1 MIGLVALS
9 PAVIVFTFLLVMFY
23 IFVDG
28 IHQNHT
34 NPAQRQPVSEAVHR
48 RRTKNIGSCAT
59 KSGATRTPTTTK
71 KAW

>member
-9 PAVIVFTFLLVMFY
+9 PTVIVFTFLLVMFY

-28 IHQNHT
+28 IHQNYT
-34 NPAQRQPVSEAVHR
+34 NPAQQQPISETVKR
-48 RRTKNIGSCAT
+48 RRAKNIGNCAT